1 MKRSFSVVAN
11 SGHLH
16 MYLWGELYGGIRALG
31 LSLCQSEDFILTK
44 ASDDIA
50 GVDLSRIS
58 LSISFGVGIALG
70 VAVDLGGISLRI
82 RTGVSITLGASIAS
96 GVGIASGVEVAA
108 AIRVGIAAAFSI
120 TAAAAFTAGVDLGR
134 VSLTIRI

>member
-44 ASDDIA
+44 ASHDIA
-50 GVDLSRIS
+50 GINLSCIH
-58 LSISFGVGIALG
+58 V
-70 VAVDLGGISLRI
+70 
-82 RTGVSITLGASIAS
+82 RTGICIRLGASIAFAAS
-96 GVGIASGVEVAA
+96 FTAGIGVASGVATAVS
-108 AIRVGIAAAFSI
+108 ITTTISI
-120 TAAAAFTAGVDLGR
+120 TAASAFASTTTFAAALGLAGNLGKLL
-134 VSLTIRI
+134 VA